1 MPDTNAAEAIM
12 NPPGLTGQIQTVLGP
27 IDPDSAG
34 ITLFHEHL
42 LASMAA
48 YFEEPTD
55 PDAKQRALEPLTLEN
70 VRRARNNRLVNR
82 DNAELADE
90 GTAIKEAIM
99 FREAGG
105 RTITEVSSV
114 GLGRSPLGL
123 RRIAMATGLNI
134 VMGSGYYVGVS
145 HPKYL
150 AERTEEEI
158 ASEIV
163 QDIVGGVGQTGV
175 RSGVIGEIGC
185 TAPLQEG
192 ERKVLRAAA
201 KAQRQTGAPLMIHP
215 CFDDDL
221 ALEIVNILR
230 DAGADIGHT
239 AICHVNV
246 YGFASKTR
254 RALADAGCYIGYE
267 SFGNIGYPHIYLG
280 RLLQLRSDLEYI
292 DDIVQLI
299 SDGYLDHILIA
310 HDICFKDFLTSY
322 GGNGYAHIL
331 ENTVPVMKIQGVTEH
346 QIRTLLVENPV
357 RFLQFR
363 PAKN

>member
-1 MPDTNAAEAIM
+1 M
-12 NPPGLTGQIQTVLGP
+12 NRPGLTGQIQTVLGP
-27 IDPDSAG
+27 IEAGSAG

-48 YFEEPTD
+48 YYEEPTD
-55 PDAKQRALEPLTLEN
+55 PDARERAYEPLTIEN
-70 VRRARNNRLVNR
+70 VRRARNNRLINR

-90 GTAIKEAIM
+90 RTAIKEALL
-99 FREAGG
+99 FKEAGG
-105 RTITEVSSV
+105 RTIAEVSSI
-114 GLGRSPLGL
+114 GLGRNPLGL
-123 RRIAMATGLNI
+123 RRIARATGLNI

-145 HPKYL
+145 HPESL
-150 AERTEEEI
+150 AAKTEEEI
-158 ASEIV
+158 AREIV
-163 QDIVGGVGQTGV
+163 NDIVVGVDQTGV

-185 TAPLQEG
+185 TVPLQAG

-201 KAQRQTGAPLMIHP
+201 KAQRKTGAPLMIHP

-221 ALEIVNILR
+221 ALEIVRILG
-230 DAGADIGHT
+230 DTGADLGHT

-292 DDIVQLI
+292 DEILQLI
-299 SDGYLDHILIA
+299 HDGYLNHILIA
-310 HDICFKDFLTSY
+310 HDICFKDFLTAY

-331 ENTVPVMKIQGVTEH
+331 ENTVPVMRIEGMTRE
-346 QIRTLLVENPV
+346 QIDTLLVENPM
-357 RFLQFR
+357 RFLQFSEV
-363 PAKN
+363 KG